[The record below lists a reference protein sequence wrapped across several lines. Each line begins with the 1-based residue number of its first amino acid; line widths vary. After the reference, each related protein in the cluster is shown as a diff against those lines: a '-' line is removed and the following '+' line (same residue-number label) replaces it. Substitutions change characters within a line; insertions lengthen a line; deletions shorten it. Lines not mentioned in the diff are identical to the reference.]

1 VHLLRL
7 QDGGVLS
14 EELAYPKIM
23 STHYFSE
30 VDSAYPTQLGGN
42 FQTVVVAASARTP
55 PDSSPAVESEED
67 HWNLEYD

>member
-1 VHLLRL
+1 MEGLREVHLLRL

-30 VDSAYPTQLGGN
+30 VDSAYPTQLGGK
-42 FQTVVVAASARTP
+42 FQTVVVTWVSDVDRITLFCAS
-55 PDSSPAVESEED
+55 
-67 HWNLEYD
+67 